1 VDWYIKGVHGFLKV
15 FELYSIDEF
24 GVAYV
29 SEAYDSIHQA
39 KQMLE
44 EALSHARTPEEAS
57 KIQGFLHQVED
68 ELFFL

>member
-1 VDWYIKGVHGFLKV
+1 V

-29 SEAYDSIHQA
+29 AEAYETIHEA
-39 KQMLE
+39 KSMLE

-68 ELFFL
+68 ELLFI